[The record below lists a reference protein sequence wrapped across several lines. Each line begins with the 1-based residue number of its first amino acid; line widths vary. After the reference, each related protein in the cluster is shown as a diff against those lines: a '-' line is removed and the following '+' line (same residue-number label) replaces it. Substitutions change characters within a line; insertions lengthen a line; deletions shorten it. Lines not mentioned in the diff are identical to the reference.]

1 MSDLKILDDALGII
15 NDNENDSKDW
25 ENISNITD
33 NDDDDNIIGDDLSIN
48 PVLNEQNINN
58 NNKKINDEDNE
69 MILINLANDANSLA
83 EAGDFNQA
91 IIIYNDI
98 MERYDLYIY
107 IFIKL

>member
-1 MSDLKILDDALGII
+1 MSDLKMLDDALGII

-33 NDDDDNIIGDDLSIN
+33 NDDDVIGDDLSTN
-48 PVLNEQNINN
+48 PVLNENIQS
-58 NNKKINDEDNE
+58 KLINDEDNE

-83 EAGDFNQA
+83 ETGDFNQA

-98 MERYDLYIY
+98 MERYNYSY
-107 IFIKL
+107 FFVIFI

>member
-33 NDDDDNIIGDDLSIN
+33 NDDDVIGDDLSTN
-48 PVLNEQNINN
+48 PVLNENIQS
-58 NNKKINDEDNE
+58 KLINDEDNE

-83 EAGDFNQA
+83 ETGDFNQA

-98 MERYDLYIY
+98 MERYNYS
-107 IFIKL
+107 FIQK